1 MKVEHLALNILHN
14 DKMSAEDII
23 KHIASAIDEDIDCT
37 QEYKELYETA
47 YGEKLSPEVITEWV
61 KSMDITDGDEERH
74 NGQKWTL
81 EQTTE
86 VGNKLG
92 VDWNKMN
99 KYEFYAVMNMEYSDR
114 YKTAKKFGLEN
125 EPSYFGSMAKD
136 WLCDSDVKSNKLF
149 NYYFDVVV

>member
-1 MKVEHLALNILHN
+1 
-14 DKMSAEDII
+14 MSAENII
-23 KHIASAIDEDIDCT
+23 RHIASAIDENICCS
-37 QEYKELYETA
+37 QEYKELYESA
-47 YGEKLSPEVITEWV
+47 YGEKLSQEVLTEWV
-61 KSMDITDGDEERH
+61 KSMAVTDGDETRT

-81 EQTTE
+81 EQTTD

-92 VDWNKMN
+92 IDWAKIN

-125 EPSYFGSMAKD
+125 DPMYFGSSAKD
-136 WLCDSDVKSNKLF
+136 WLCDTDVKDNKLY